1 LINESFS
8 ELYLQQELGTS
19 VKIHMNKQRL
29 ILLLVLVALGF
40 QSCGLGK
47 KKCDCPDLRR
57 SKRVASFFDP
67 EYRNFSVEIRA
78 IV

>member
-1 LINESFS
+1 LINERFS
-8 ELYLQQELGTS
+8 ELYLQQEHGS
-19 VKIHMNKQRL
+19 PVKKDMRKLRL
-29 ILLLVLVALGF
+29 FLLLVLVALGF

-57 SKRVASFFDP
+57 SKRVASISAPIHHD
-67 EYRNFSVEIRA
+67 FSLAIRA

>member
-1 LINESFS
+1 MSKL
-8 ELYLQQELGTS
+8 
-19 VKIHMNKQRL
+19 RL
-29 ILLLVLVALGF
+29 FLLLVLVALGF

-57 SKRVASFFDP
+57 SKRVAMLSTPNHHD
-67 EYRNFSVEIRA
+67 FSLSIRA